1 MFDFEKLLIT
11 HCSPT
16 FAGIK
21 PSNLL
26 TISKKQCSNINSLI
40 TLYNNILNNK
50 NIYIS
55 VINEEKDFYLLLVY
69 NKNFLWDLLNIKNY
83 KNLLISYGYCFKD
96 LNYLLNTLKLRF
108 TKCNFPHEI
117 GAFLGY
123 PYTDIICFINNKG
136 KNYKA
141 IGAWKVYSSL
151 SYSLFIFEKYSKCK
165 NLFYNMILSGMS
177 FKDIIYII

>member
-16 FAGIK
+16 LAGIK

-26 TISKKQCSNINSLI
+26 TISKKQCFNINPLI
-40 TLYNNILNNK
+40 ALYNKILNGK
-50 NIYIS
+50 NIYIDI
-55 VINEEKDFYLLLVY
+55 INEKENFYLLLVY
-69 NKNFLWDLLNIKNY
+69 NKNFLWQLLNIKNY
-83 KNLLISYGYCFKD
+83 KHFLISYGYSFKD
-96 LNYLLNTLKLRF
+96 LNTLIYNLRLRF
-108 TKCNFPHEI
+108 MEDTFPHEI

-123 PYTDIICFINNKG
+123 PYIDIVCFISNKG

-141 IGAWKVYSSL
+141 IGTWKVYSSL

-165 NLFYNMILSGMS
+165 NLFYNMFLSGMS
-177 FKDIIYII
+177 FKDIVYIL